1 MSSRCT
7 NSRSVHRRTCRHEA
21 NNAAQERSPSGCAPR
36 MGRRPRAVC
45 FMSGST
51 LLRLKPEPAARLT
64 SIIGRMMRAHRARI
78 AQDTWRRGMLH
89 GFAQYH
95 DPRVLTMLVDGEF
108 WGGEGRI
115 GGERSVRPCPFY
127 LLQEAIG
134 NPSLQNG
141 GRLVGL
147 ILGVIA
153 EHMRQHLGIEDAA
166 RR

>member
-21 NNAAQERSPSGCAPR
+21 NNATQERSPSGCAPR

-95 DPRVLTMLVDGEF
+95 VPRLLTMRVDGEF
-108 WGGEGRI
+108 WGGK
-115 GGERSVRPCPFY
+115 GGVRKCADWHCDHAGPAFDDVCDRRA
-127 LLQEAIG
+127 AIRAELV
-134 NPSLQNG
+134 S
-141 GRLVGL
+141 RLVPAVSHTL
-147 ILGVIA
+147 P
-153 EHMRQHLGIEDAA
+153 RF
-166 RR
+166 